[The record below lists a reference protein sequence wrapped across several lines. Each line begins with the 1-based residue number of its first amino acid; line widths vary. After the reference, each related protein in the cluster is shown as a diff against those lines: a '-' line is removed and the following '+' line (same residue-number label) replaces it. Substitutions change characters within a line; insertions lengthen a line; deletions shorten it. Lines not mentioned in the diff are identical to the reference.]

1 MYESLKG
8 NIIEKTPAKAVVD
21 IHGLRYRLA
30 IGLNTFSRLPEI
42 SQTAELFLSLIVR
55 EDSHTLYA
63 FLTAEERDLFE
74 TLITISGI
82 GPKTALSITGHLEL
96 EAFQNAIASSN
107 VTILSKIPGIG
118 KKTAEKL
125 LIEMRDKFKGIKKGK
140 MPSVTTGND
149 TLSDATN
156 ALINLGYNFFEA
168 QRAVKTVLGEK
179 KEEKD
184 LAKIIAF
191 ALQKI

>member
-8 NIIEKTPAKAVVD
+8 NLIEKTPVKAVID
-21 IHGLRYRLA
+21 LHGLRYRLA

-42 SQTAELFLSLIVR
+42 SQAIELFLSLIVR

-63 FLTAEERDLFE
+63 FISSEERDLFE
-74 TLITISGI
+74 ILITISGI
-82 GPKTALSITGHLEL
+82 GPKTALSITGHLDL

-107 VTILSKIPGIG
+107 VAILSKIPGIG

-125 LIEMRDKFKGIKKGK
+125 VIEMRDNFKGAKKGK
-140 MPSVTTGND
+140 PTFAMPAND
-149 TLSDATN
+149 ILSDATN
-156 ALINLGYNFFEA
+156 ALMNLGYNFFEA
-168 QRAVKTVLGEK
+168 QKAVKSVLGEK

-184 LAKIIAF
+184 LAKIITLS
-191 ALQKI
+191 LQKI